1 MVLNG
6 LKYAQLAPR
15 LRYYLLLIRYTLSR
29 SSIVMNL
36 FVYIGYVYLSFFT
49 IFHDKKERKKET
61 KYLYLWNIIKQAL
74 HDISKKIKSFRIT
87 QFCSLFITI
96 SLNEPPPLNPNKYDE
111 ERRQRLTLM
120 QKFERWVSSP
130 QRFETNEHLDVRILA
145 AQSLKNRFT
154 VHGFS
159 PFPNTLMRYELQIT
173 LGPWFAQTAG
183 WRTD

>member
-74 HDISKKIKSFRIT
+74 HDISKKIKSFRIA
-87 QFCSLFITI
+87 QFFSLFITI
-96 SLNEPPPLNPNKYDE
+96 SLNEPSPLNPNKYDE
-111 ERRQRLTLM
+111 EKAEINFDAKIREVS
-120 QKFERWVSSP
+120 KFSPTIRNERTS
-130 QRFETNEHLDVRILA
+130 RILA

-183 WRTD
+183 